1 MGDNYYVLTPI
12 SYYFFANTILKCAAF
27 PFLTPARKP
36 PQIFIYYSSR
46 IHCLAISMSIC
57 SAEAI
62 CSTGNPRFAKGNS
75 IFFLASIFTF

>member
-62 CSTGNPRFAKGNS
+62 CSTGNPSLLRAIVSSF
-75 IFFLASIFTF
+75 